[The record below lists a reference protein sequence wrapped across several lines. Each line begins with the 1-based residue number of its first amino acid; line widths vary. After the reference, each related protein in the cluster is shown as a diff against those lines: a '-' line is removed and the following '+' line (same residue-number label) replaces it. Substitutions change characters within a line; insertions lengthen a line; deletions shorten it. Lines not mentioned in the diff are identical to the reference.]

1 MARLREF
8 DTEKE
13 KRQKGC
19 IIANSIAELIPHDAE
34 VTARVQRDWIF
45 VRRRA
50 SFEMTLIL
58 TTMLY

>member
-45 VRRRA
+45 RRY
-50 SFEMTLIL
+50 L
-58 TTMLY
+58 